1 MKKIVLGD
9 EKVSIAAFKSNT
21 DFAVI
26 AFVEP
31 EEGADNMRI
40 PFEEHDVSIHFK
52 TKQAMNAFITH
63 LIEIKKYMGLEG
75 CDSATSEQ

>member
-21 DFAVI
+21 DFAVV

-31 EEGADNMRI
+31 EEGVDVRGI
-40 PFEEHDVSIHFK
+40 PFEDHDVSIHFK
-52 TKQAMNAFITH
+52 TKKDMNAFITH

-75 CDSATSEQ
+75 CDGTTSEQ